1 MSGLGVGLS
10 GSEMGCCVVCDYPIH
25 ESTDSTNLTTQPAAK
40 TIDYITDISGRPL
53 KDLLGGI
60 FTQDYELLVRL
71 EKSSKK
77 NSRSL
82 LYVCDVCF
90 ALLEQ
95 IDAFEHNLTKLR
107 LDLTDRRG
115 NGPASAPTVS
125 NRHGCDVNGS
135 FPSLGNEGGESL
147 EDVLKTIKQVFSTLS
162 NWSLL
167 YLVHDITTI

>member
-10 GSEMGCCVVCDYPIH
+10 GSEMGCCVVCEYPIH
-25 ESTDSTNLTTQPAAK
+25 ESTDSTNLTTRPAGK

-60 FTQDYELLVRL
+60 FTQDYELLVKL
-71 EKSSKK
+71 EKSSKR

-82 LYVCDVCF
+82 LYVCDICF

-115 NGPASAPTVS
+115 NPSASAPAAST
-125 NRHGCDVNGS
+125 RQGCDVNGS
-135 FPSLGNEGGESL
+135 FPSLGDEGGESL
-147 EDVLKTIKQVFSTLS
+147 EDVLKTIKQVISTV
-162 NWSLL
+162 NTWNLL
-167 YLVHDITTI
+167 